1 MAAIYSI
8 PLNSICRTLRYIA
21 YWQLARWCWGYLG
34 REVRV
39 VLPSC
44 AVSRIRAVLDSNC
57 KACNLQQVTMAMCTN
72 CIIIFIFSLCI
83 ETSAVLLYCIRSGGS
98 FIIAAQ

>member
-8 PLNSICRTLRYIA
+8 PLNSICRTLRYIT
-21 YWQLARWCWGYLG
+21 YRQLARWCLGYLG

-44 AVSRIRAVLDSNC
+44 AVSRIRA
-57 KACNLQQVTMAMCTN
+57 T
-72 CIIIFIFSLCI
+72 FP
-83 ETSAVLLYCIRSGGS
+83 SASYLGFELYSM
-98 FIIAAQ
+98 